1 MDRTSGAV
9 LTFAASAQA
18 VNLPR
23 RILPLPFEISI
34 TYILAYP
41 PRFRTIN
48 PMEQHSLDKL
58 EFGRVCD
65 VLGRFARTSLGREMA
80 QRVQPSQRVD
90 QVKYWLDQVRQMST
104 WITRQ
109 GQPPFG
115 GMADVR
121 QLVEHAVPP
130 HLLEPAELVDVRGAM
145 RVTGMMVGYLA
156 ELPEDFASLRQV
168 AERIGDYSMIAD
180 RIDKIID
187 DRGQV
192 RDEASPKL
200 AKLRRQVADGEHS
213 IKRVYDR
220 LLRNTDIT
228 RVLQYTA
235 TTFHGDRLVL
245 PVKAEYR
252 ARLPGIV
259 HRSSDSG
266 ATLFIEP
273 SEVVELNNTIVA
285 LKQEENEEV
294 GRILWELTHLVH
306 VNAEGILRTLHA
318 LAMLD
323 LVTAKALMSRQH
335 GWVVPEVD
343 ENLPLNLREVRHPL
357 LMEMHKDEKPHKVL
371 EAIVPI
377 DMRLGEDFDMLIVTG
392 PNTGGKTV
400 TLKTIGLACA
410 MAQAGMPVAAAAGSQ
425 LPIYTDILI
434 DVGDEQSLQQ
444 SLSTFSAHLKQILH
458 ILGRADER
466 TLVLMDELGSG
477 TDPEEGAAI
486 GQAIMD
492 ELHNRRCPTIITT
505 HLGVLKGYAYRHP
518 RVDNAAVEFD
528 VATLRPTYRLII
540 GEPGNS
546 NAIDIARRLG
556 MGEPLL
562 QAARQHLAGRHRA
575 LHQAIRGTLKSRRK
589 AEAAR
594 EQAEKARIAASEAEA
609 HYQQESE
616 SLKARQVAFDKWMQR
631 VTNLKPGDKVR
642 SKRFDRE
649 ATVVRVLLQRQAV
662 VINNRGME
670 MEVPLTDIALPEA
683 EQNGLRTGI

>member
-1 MDRTSGAV
+1 
-9 LTFAASAQA
+9 
-18 VNLPR
+18 
-23 RILPLPFEISI
+23 
-34 TYILAYP
+34 
-41 PRFRTIN
+41 
-48 PMEQHSLDKL
+48 MEQHSLDKL
-58 EFGRVCD
+58 EFGKVRD
-65 VLGRFARTSLGREMA
+65 VVSRFARTSLGREMA
-80 QRVQPSQRVD
+80 QKIQPSNRLE
-90 QVKYWLDQVRQMST
+90 QVRYWLEQVRQMST

-115 GMADVR
+115 GMSDVR

-130 HLLEPAELVDVRGAM
+130 HLLEPEELVYIRGAM
-145 RVTGMMVGYLA
+145 RVTGMMVAYFA
-156 ELPEDFASLRQV
+156 ELPEDFTGLRGLS
-168 AERIGDYSMIAD
+168 ERLGDYSMIAD

-187 DRGQV
+187 DRGMV
-192 RDEASPKL
+192 KDEASPKL
-200 AKLRRQVADGEHS
+200 AKVRRQIADGEQS

-220 LLRNTDIT
+220 LLRNMDIV
-228 RVLQYTA
+228 RVLQYAA

-252 ARLPGIV
+252 ARVPGIV

-285 LKQEENEEV
+285 FKQEETEEV
-294 GRILWELTHLVH
+294 GRILWDLTHLVH
-306 VNAEGILRTLHA
+306 VNSEGILRTMHA
-318 LAMLD
+318 LALLD
-323 LVTAKALMSRQH
+323 LITAKALMSRQH
-335 GWVVPEVD
+335 GWVVPEVAED
-343 ENLPLNLREVRHPL
+343 LPLNLREARHPL
-357 LMEMHKDEKPHKVL
+357 LLEMHKDEKPAKML

-377 DMRLGEDFDMLIVTG
+377 DVRLGEDFDMLVITG

-400 TLKTIGLACA
+400 TLKTIGLACV
-410 MAQAGMPVAAAAGSQ
+410 MAQAGMPIAAAAGSQ
-425 LPIYTDILI
+425 LPIYRDILI
-434 DVGDEQSLQQ
+434 DIGDEQSLQQ

-458 ILGRADER
+458 ILQRADAR

-477 TDPEEGAAI
+477 TDPDEGAAI

-492 ELHNRRCPTIITT
+492 ELRVKHCPSIITT
-505 HLGVLKGYAYRHP
+505 HLGVLKGYAYREQ

-546 NAIDIARRLG
+546 NAIEIARRFG

-594 EQAEKARIAASEAEA
+594 GEAEKARVAASEAQA
-609 HYQQESE
+609 RYQEEHEQ
-616 SLKARQVAFDKWMQR
+616 LKAKQVAFDKWMQR
-631 VTNLKPGDKVR
+631 VTNLKPGEKVR

-662 VINNRGME
+662 LINNRGME
-670 MEVPLTDIALPEA
+670 MEVPLTDIALPEG
-683 EQNGLRTGI
+683 EEDSVRTGM